1 MISVIIPTY
10 NRSVMLL
17 EAIRSIQNQ
26 KNSDIEIIV
35 IDDNST
41 DDTEK
46 IVSKFPCVTYIKN
59 SSNKGPGYSRNLGY
73 RLSKG
78 EYIVFMDDDDYYID
92 ETFYQ
97 NAEHILE
104 QNPQIGFVAG
114 YAKYGYTNGIIKEH
128 PLNLSGYIEGRTYLN
143 NFHINWNKPDSTFTS
158 VFRKTVLEA
167 ADFCNLQM
175 MNDACIYMNA
185 LLYGDAYIMDGYIG
199 IYRIHD
205 TNISKTIGCDFI
217 IDNLKEKEKVFFK
230 MKSTPKSWW
239 YKQFKLT
246 FIYYAIT
253 CPSKDEMKK
262 LIRWGIKHYNKSVK
276 LLVYLL
282 YRDIKLLM

>member
-10 NRSVMLL
+10 NRSAMLL

-92 ETFYQ
+92 DTFYQ
-97 NAEHILE
+97 NAVRILE
-104 QNPQIGFVAG
+104 QNPAVGFVAG
-114 YAKYGYTNGIIKEH
+114 FAKHGYTNGIIKEH
-128 PLNLSGYIEGRTYLN
+128 PLNLSGYIGGRTYLN

-158 VFRKTVLEA
+158 V
-167 ADFCNLQM
+167 
-175 MNDACIYMNA
+175 Y
-185 LLYGDAYIMDGYIG
+185 
-199 IYRIHD
+199 
-205 TNISKTIGCDFI
+205 
-217 IDNLKEKEKVFFK
+217 
-230 MKSTPKSWW
+230 
-239 YKQFKLT
+239 
-246 FIYYAIT
+246 
-253 CPSKDEMKK
+253 
-262 LIRWGIKHYNKSVK
+262 
-276 LLVYLL
+276 
-282 YRDIKLLM
+282 